1 MPVRVFLSNLSG
13 GLNSMLK
20 TTFRS
25 FVLAGALIV
34 ALPAFAADKPV
45 ADKDRVVAT
54 VNGAD
59 IYYSEL
65 LEAQRAMGGQAQA
78 MPLNVIQGLLVNS
91 IADRKLVAATAR
103 MEGVHKTDEF
113 KKRMQSIE
121 EHVLQ
126 RQYLMDYADKAV
138 TDEKVK
144 VKYDEM
150 VKSFNPEKQV
160 HARHILLK
168 TEDEAKAVIKELEGG
183 ADFAEL
189 AKTKSTGPSGPNGGD
204 LGFFGAGQMVPEF
217 ELAAFD
223 LKEGGFS
230 KKPVKT
236 QFGYHVI
243 KAEAFRVSEPPKLE
257 EVADKIKGDLANDAV
272 TSYIEGLR
280 KKAEIKMFDEAGKEI
295 KMDE

>member
-1 MPVRVFLSNLSG
+1 
-13 GLNSMLK
+13 MLK

-25 FVLAGALIV
+25 FLFAGALLV
-34 ALPAFAADKPV
+34 ALPAFAADNNA

-54 VNGAD
+54 VNGAN

-65 LEAQRAMGGQAQA
+65 LEAQRAMGGQAQS
-78 MPLNVIQGLLVNS
+78 MPLNVIQGILVNS
-91 IADRKLVAATAR
+91 IADRKLVAAKAR
-103 MEGVHKTDEF
+103 MDGLHKTDEF
-113 KKRMQSIE
+113 KQRMQSIE

-126 RQYLMDYADKAV
+126 RQFLIDFAEKAA
-138 TDEKVK
+138 TEEKVK
-144 VKYDEM
+144 AAYDEM
-150 VKSFNPEKQV
+150 VKNFNPEKEV

-183 ADFAEL
+183 ADFVEL

-204 LGFFGAGQMVPEF
+204 LGFFGAGQMVPPF

-223 LKEGGFS
+223 LKEGEFS

-243 KAEAFRVSEPPKLE
+243 KAEAFRVSEAPKLE
-257 EVADKIKGDLANDAV
+257 AVEEKIKGDIANESV
-272 TSYIEGLR
+272 GEYIESLR

-295 KMDE
+295 KMDQ